1 MILPLQITFRNMESS
16 EEVKG
21 WIQEEADKLNEF
33 HGKIT
38 GCRVV
43 VELPSRRRKAG
54 NLYHVRVDL
63 TVPGGEMV
71 VKRQPSLRALPGRT
85 DREATKSLE
94 VKVPHKDLRQA
105 INDAFAST
113 RRRLQDYSRRRRREV
128 KTHAA
133 PPLARVTR
141 LFPEEGYGFLE
152 SADGR
157 EIYFHKNSVLNNAF
171 ARLTTGS
178 LVHFIEEKGE
188 QGPQA
193 STVKLV
199 RHKLVQPVEV
209 SRAVA

>member
-21 WIQEEADKLNEF
+21 WIQEEANKLDEF

-71 VKRQPSLRALPGRT
+71 VKRQPNLRVLPGRT
-85 DREATKSLE
+85 DMEASKSLE

-105 INDAFAST
+105 INDA
-113 RRRLQDYSRRRRREV
+113 L
-128 KTHAA
+128 
-133 PPLARVTR
+133 PPCGGVCR
-141 LFPEEGYGFLE
+141 
-152 SADGR
+152 
-157 EIYFHKNSVLNNAF
+157 
-171 ARLTTGS
+171 TTPGAGA
-178 LVHFIEEKGE
+178 E
-188 QGPQA
+188 
-193 STVKLV
+193 
-199 RHKLVQPVEV
+199 R
-209 SRAVA
+209 